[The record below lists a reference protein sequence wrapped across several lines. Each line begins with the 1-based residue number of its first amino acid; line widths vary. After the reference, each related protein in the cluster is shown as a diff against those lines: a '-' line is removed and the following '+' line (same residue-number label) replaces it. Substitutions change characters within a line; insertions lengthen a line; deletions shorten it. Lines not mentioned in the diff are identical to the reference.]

1 MEVSTDGPDQ
11 TESKEGCKSAPL
23 LIESAEEVENK
34 DAISDRRKGWRRR
47 SAFQGVVEGQR
58 WTAGLQPNSQHP
70 CVIQELSVQPQPLTL
85 VTTV

>member
-1 MEVSTDGPDQ
+1 MDQ
-11 TESKEGCKSAPL
+11 IKLKTKRDVRAL
-23 LIESAEEVENK
+23 LFCLNLQRRLENK

-47 SAFQGVVEGQR
+47 STFQGVVEGQW

-70 CVIQELSVQPQPLTL
+70 CVIQELGVQPQPLTL